1 LDEAAEY
8 IYQQWEKGTKTKIKG
23 KNTNMSGMNGNQFMK
38 TLAKPKVKL

>member
-23 KNTNMSGMNGNQFMK
+23 KNKNMSGNQFMK